1 MIDYA
6 ELWDYTDL
14 KLKNYSFGM
23 QVRLGFS
30 MMLQV
35 DADMLLVDEV
45 LAVGDLAFQEK
56 CIASLKEMKQPGH
69 HDRPRHPRDG
79 RRRAATATAPC

>member
-35 DADMLLVDEV
+35 DADLLLVDEV
-45 LAVGDLAFQEK
+45 LAVGDLAFRRS
-56 CIASLKEMKQPGH
+56 ASRGS
-69 HDRPRHPRDG
+69 
-79 RRRAATATAPC
+79 RR